1 MPSREAYN
9 RTRRR
14 GAAVPDERRLR
25 THPSDLEARGFRVE
39 SSVPHGIPHHST
51 PKEIPMKSDYR
62 SAFQQQV
69 IEQLV
74 ESKAINLEAVGAT
87 FSKFGQEALLRGE
100 TLVQIINRQSMWA
113 CGWPGPEL
121 DIGQIT
127 RRQAE

>member
-1 MPSREAYN
+1 MAFLIIQP
-9 RTRRR
+9 
-14 GAAVPDERRLR
+14 
-25 THPSDLEARGFRVE
+25 F
-39 SSVPHGIPHHST
+39 
-51 PKEIPMKSDYR
+51 KEILMKSESR

-74 ESKAINLEAVGAT
+74 ESKAINLDAVGAV

-100 TLVQIINRQSMWA
+100 TLVQIINRQATWA

>member
-1 MPSREAYN
+1 
-9 RTRRR
+9 
-14 GAAVPDERRLR
+14 
-25 THPSDLEARGFRVE
+25 
-39 SSVPHGIPHHST
+39 
-51 PKEIPMKSDYR
+51 MKSEYR